1 MKIIKITLILVAF
14 SLNFMNAQQK
24 GSPTSTSATLK
35 TIGNTKVNYISKS
48 KLLEGTNSVML
59 SSGKVISITV
69 KAGTISSATIDGVSY
84 KLSNNVPGAG
94 FICTPLQCECHGIED
109 CNDMFGPNG
118 PCKSCI
124 ECAICDDNDNC
135 VCIRAAKKAPK
146 SNKNKDIKA
155 TTPSTTTKK

>member
-1 MKIIKITLILVAF
+1 MKIIKITLLLIAF
-14 SLNFMNAQQK
+14 SLNYINAQQK
-24 GSPTSTSATLK
+24 GSTASTSATLK

-48 KLLEGTNSVML
+48 KLLEGTNSVKL

-155 TTPSTTTKK
+155 STPSTTTKK